1 MIEGWA
7 RFMLEGFDVEV
18 ESAGTSQENASQG
31 EVTDKSVIAMQAYK
45 IDISGHKSRYAGDL
59 DLSKFDLFLTTG
71 GDINQSLLELRVPP
85 EKIITVGAK
94 NGIPNPWQKNQA
106 AYHDCAQAIADWF
119 SLEGGTRK
127 VLEKLFPI
135 D

>member
-1 MIEGWA
+1 MIMGWTKLL
-7 RFMLEGFDVEV
+7 FEDLEIEV
-18 ESAGTSQENASQG
+18 ESAGTSPEYASQG
-31 EVTDKSVIAMQAYK
+31 EVTDKSVVAMQAFG
-45 IDISGHKSRYAGDL
+45 IDISDHKSRYAGNL
-59 DLSKFDLFLTTG
+59 DLSSFDLFLTTG
-71 GDINQSLLELRVPP
+71 SDINQSLLELRVPP
-85 EKIITVGAK
+85 EKIITVGAE

-106 AYHDCAQAIADWF
+106 AYYDCAQAIADWF